1 MVAPQRT
8 KPIDKQELCRK
19 LTNLLKKAYHSS
31 PAKYDAPVLETLLFA
46 ACYEE
51 TDAESAQA
59 MLKRLHGLY
68 PDLNEAR
75 VSSIGELQ
83 QVFPPDEHAPWR
95 AMRIKNL
102 LQYTFDQNYAFELEA
117 LRRKTAE
124 LAGKQLAKIPG
135 VSWFIRGW
143 SLQHSLGS
151 HVLPL
156 DAQMHG
162 VLAWLGFAEPHA
174 DPEQTSES
182 LRPYIRKADAPLFC
196 HLIKCLSLDPKRAKV
211 FPPIGKEADC
221 SASPDEGMHR
231 LEVLLNRGPAA
242 VPKPAPRPQPTPAK
256 APGKGAKPEA
266 TKPDVKPAEPERVE
280 NTKVPV
286 KAAGNPVKTAGT
298 KSEPPRVET
307 TKSDGGKSD
316 GGKPDVAKLDG
327 GKPANGKPVDGK
339 TVRGEPPRP
348 SGTKPAPS
356 KSEPA
361 KSAAAK
367 GEAVKSEAGKS
378 EAGKSE
384 GGSRV
389 AAGKPS
395 SDKKGSDKKPV
406 PEKGSHDK
414 SSGET
419 GGESRAAGGKGAS
432 KGGTKPKPSAAKP
445 AAKPVAKSTAK
456 SAVPVAAKGGKD
468 SKGKGAKPEERS
480 SGKKRS

>member
-256 APGKGAKPEA
+256 ATGKGAKPEA

-286 KAAGNPVKTAGT
+286 KAAGNPVKPAGT

-361 KSAAAK
+361 KSVAAK
-367 GEAVKSEAGKS
+367 GEAVKS

-406 PEKGSHDK
+406 SEKGSHDK

-419 GGESRAAGGKGAS
+419 GGESRPAGGKGAS

-445 AAKPVAKSTAK
+445 AAKPVAKPTAK
-456 SAVPVAAKGGKD
+456 SAVPVAAKGSKD